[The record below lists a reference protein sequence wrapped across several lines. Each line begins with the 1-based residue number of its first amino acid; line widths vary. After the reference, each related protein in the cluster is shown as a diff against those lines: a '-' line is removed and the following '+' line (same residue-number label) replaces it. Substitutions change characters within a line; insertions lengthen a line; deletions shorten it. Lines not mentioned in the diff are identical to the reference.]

1 MLDRG
6 AGGGLVIVA
15 IDGPAAAG
23 KGTISRGLARRFG
36 LAHLDS
42 GALYRAVALELLRRG
57 ASPTDQEAAVRAAR
71 ALPCDGL
78 AAILE
83 DPELRAE
90 RTTEAASIVATIPEV
105 REALLDFQ
113 RNFAHHPPNGAK
125 GAAVDGRDIGTVVLP
140 EADCKL
146 FVTASL
152 KVRAERRVKE
162 LRERGVKVI
171 PSLVLADMRE
181 RDRRDRE
188 RGIAPLVAAGDAFR
202 LDTTGLDAEAALE
215 KAVSYIQS
223 CKQSRPG
230 HDA

>member
-1 MLDRG
+1 
-6 AGGGLVIVA
+6 VIIA

-23 KGTISRGLARRFG
+23 KGTISRGIARHFN

-57 ASPTDQEAAVRAAR
+57 ASPTDQGAAICVAR
-71 ALPCDGL
+71 ALPPEGL
-78 AAILE
+78 SGILE

-90 RTTEAASIVATIPEV
+90 TTTQAASIVATIPEV
-105 REALLDFQ
+105 RKALLDFQ

-140 EADCKL
+140 EADSKL

-152 KVRAERRVKE
+152 EVRAARRVKE

-171 PSLVLADMRE
+171 PSLVLADMEE

-202 LDTTGLDAEAALE
+202 LDTTGLDVEAALE

-223 CKQSRPG
+223 RKQS
-230 HDA
+230 